1 MFLKGLFVL
10 SVIIVETYGLSCWT
24 CDNSRG
30 TGECL
35 RKGKLMRCQ
44 PNEHVCFT
52 GIRNNNGFFEV
63 EKRCKQAN
71 ACQNNHIQNPREAS
85 IQAQCNGL
93 HQSSVCRCC
102 CDTYACNKRGLF
114 CNQET
119 PACPFVPKPL
129 NGFSKCEF
137 NTSATEVG
145 SVCAFSCKSGYNLV
159 GAPDA
164 ECVKDPKGGKPKFEP
179 ATPVCQPG
187 KCSPEMADIANGAVV
202 CTNGAEIGSN
212 CQYTCDA
219 GYGLHGASAVVCGKN
234 GKWSDHPPVC
244 NPLQCK
250 SQNAPL
256 NGAVACEHPGLIV
269 GSGCDFTCN
278 EGYALVGTTDN
289 LCIESAP
296 GFAEWSESPPVCDP
310 IICLPPHEAPE
321 GGSVSCTNDE
331 FLGSVCSF
339 ACDDG
344 FEMLGQ
350 PQSECMQDFGVFGIW
365 TTEAPECVPVLADP
379 CPAMP
384 DTLRHGDILCSDGH
398 APGSECLFFCDAGFA
413 HNGNPTSV
421 CQNDGSW
428 SHKVPK
434 CVATSCGPIEPI
446 ANGTV
451 TCTDGSDIA
460 STCTFE
466 CDKSQG
472 LQLYPATIEQNQCL
486 IQADGT
492 AKWFPPT
499 PCCSLPCPPFIMMD
513 FVVVMDSSSSVQLP
527 NWEIQ
532 VKFTRILIERFN
544 LGPNSARM
552 SIFRY
557 NSHVDEDSEIRLN
570 TVLDGDMDRFVSL
583 FEKIPYNGRG
593 TKTGEALVHA
603 QTKSLSAEYG
613 NRPDVKDVVLVITDG
628 KAEDPKL
635 VKDVSKQMRDS
646 GIMIFAVGIGVN
658 DFTFQRLTKM
668 TGSIERT
675 VRADDF
681 EQLISGGLPEK
692 LGATLCRDPCF
703 KS

>member
-1 MFLKGLFVL
+1 M
-10 SVIIVETYGLSCWT
+10 
-24 CDNSRG
+24 RQ
-30 TGECL
+30 
-35 RKGKLMRCQ
+35 GKLRTCLD
-44 PNEHVCFT
+44 NEQACFT
-52 GIRNNNGFFEV
+52 GVRNDNGFLV
-63 EKRCKQAN
+63 IEKRCKQPE
-71 ACQNNHIQNPREAS
+71 ACNNNEIQNPRDAS
-85 IQAQCNGL
+85 IASQCRPYE
-93 HQSSVCRCC
+93 HSSVCRCC
-102 CDTYACNKRGLF
+102 CYTDKCNKEGFDCLEKDPE
-114 CNQET
+114 CQY
-119 PACPFVPKPL
+119 VPKPL

-137 NTSATEVG
+137 NKTATEIG
-145 SVCAFSCKSGYNLV
+145 SVCAFSCKDGYDLV

-164 ECVKDPKGGKPKFEP
+164 ECVKNAEGGKPRFEP
-179 ATPVCQPG
+179 ATPVCQPK
-187 KCSPEMADIANGAVV
+187 KCSPEMGDIANGAVS
-202 CTNGAEIGSN
+202 CSNGAEIGSN
-212 CQYTCDA
+212 CGYTCDA
-219 GYGLHGASAVVCGKN
+219 GYALHGASAVVCGAN

-244 NPLQCK
+244 KPISCDPQT
-250 SQNAPL
+250 APM
-256 NGAVACEHPGLIV
+256 NGAMSCSDQNLPVATDC
-269 GSGCDFTCN
+269 SFTCN
-278 EGYALVGTTDN
+278 QGYARVGTEHNT
-289 LCIESAP
+289 CIESSP
-296 GFAEWSESPPVCDP
+296 GVAEWSEAPPVCEP

-321 GGSVSCTNDE
+321 GGAVSCTNDE
-331 FLGSVCSF
+331 FLGSVCTF
-339 ACDDG
+339 TCDEG
-344 FEMLGQ
+344 HEMLGA
-350 PQSECMQDFGVFGIW
+350 PQSECMQDFGVIGIW
-365 TTEAPECVPVLADP
+365 TTEAPICEPILADP
-379 CPAMP
+379 CPELP
-384 DTLRHGDILCSDGH
+384 DTLRHGDILCSDGS

-413 HNGNPTSV
+413 HSGNPTSV

-428 SHKVPK
+428 SHPIPT
-434 CVATSCGPIEPI
+434 CLATSCGPIEPI

-460 STCTFE
+460 SQCTFE
-466 CDKSQG
+466 CDKNQG

-668 TGSIERT
+668 TGSIDRT